1 LGALHFAVFFAESL
15 HTTGLAD
22 NLNTILRNANVTTP
36 ITCAYLGSGGSTV
49 ILFGSPEALDQCL
62 VIRTAIVQAI
72 RKGNIQVRVN
82 NVVVA
87 VANEFVGSCSDA
99 VSTTTASSSTN
110 NTNNNT
116 QTTPGASSTASGAT
130 TNATSTTAAVPV
142 ATTTPRGIDG
152 NVDHTSGSNSSSSDG
167 MGGLSSTALM
177 LVVVASVIVCCTF
190 VLCAVERNRR
200 QASDQQ
206 RKEVI
211 DLLKH
216 VHAMSPA
223 LEGMSPA
230 TLLAGSPLHGGQRQP
245 PPKPPGSYLDGYE
258 EDHAWMTAMRQMV
271 ASPASPTLAPWAN
284 SPASPVPFGDD
295 SLTWSPAPASVRAAS
310 TISGMHRQLGAG
322 SRSMW
327 LPQTHHHEGEEENGV
342 GEPLGEDVMP
352 EIKLTE
358 IGANS
363 AGVYM
368 AIKTAGGPKKASE
381 RDVTDLSMYN
391 RQHVPAAIE
400 EEEEE
405 EEFSEEDFDDDDVDV
420 DDERN
425 ATHVENDRNKSR
437 SHNEARTQGRNDKE
451 DVVVQVKSNS
461 NNKSVKKQN
470 VHQKHQH
477 QHQQHQQH
485 VQHQSSAFGNDRER
499 DDAGEYEDPAGR
511 LMLAGHTQGSSTL
524 DDVDV
529 DDDGIDSV
537 YGMLRKTAGSAAA
550 GSVYTGK
557 DDGGALAKAFAT
569 AMFAGSPRAP
579 SLGASEEGIYE
590 RPVVTGNSAAS
601 SSSLHAEEQEQ
612 PQRSL
617 GLLGQKVSSSATE
630 DEYTMAGTSP
640 EHIATAHVKEVK
652 ESYTDEDE
660 YSLAVPAGQ
669 TTVTQYQDN
678 DYDMGSHHS
687 QQYDTAALHQAV
699 DIDGDDNYDMARRN

>member
-1 LGALHFAVFFAESL
+1 
-15 HTTGLAD
+15 
-22 NLNTILRNANVTTP
+22 
-36 ITCAYLGSGGSTV
+36 
-49 ILFGSPEALDQCL
+49 
-62 VIRTAIVQAI
+62 
-72 RKGNIQVRVN
+72 
-82 NVVVA
+82 
-87 VANEFVGSCSDA
+87 
-99 VSTTTASSSTN
+99 
-110 NTNNNT
+110 
-116 QTTPGASSTASGAT
+116 
-130 TNATSTTAAVPV
+130 
-142 ATTTPRGIDG
+142 
-152 NVDHTSGSNSSSSDG
+152 
-167 MGGLSSTALM
+167 
-177 LVVVASVIVCCTF
+177 
-190 VLCAVERNRR
+190 
-200 QASDQQ
+200 
-206 RKEVI
+206 
-211 DLLKH
+211 
-216 VHAMSPA
+216 
-223 LEGMSPA
+223 
-230 TLLAGSPLHGGQRQP
+230 
-245 PPKPPGSYLDGYE
+245 
-258 EDHAWMTAMRQMV
+258 
-271 ASPASPTLAPWAN
+271 
-284 SPASPVPFGDD
+284 
-295 SLTWSPAPASVRAAS
+295 
-310 TISGMHRQLGAG
+310 
-322 SRSMW
+322 
-327 LPQTHHHEGEEENGV
+327 
-342 GEPLGEDVMP
+342 
-352 EIKLTE
+352 
-358 IGANS
+358 
-363 AGVYM
+363 
-368 AIKTAGGPKKASE
+368 
-381 RDVTDLSMYN
+381 MYN

-425 ATHVENDRNKSR
+425 AMHVENDRNKSR
-437 SHNEARTQGRNDKE
+437 SHNEARTQGRTDKE
-451 DVVVQVKSNS
+451 DVVVQVKSTS

-470 VHQKHQH
+470 VHQK

-485 VQHQSSAFGNDRER
+485 VQHQSSAFGNERER

-529 DDDGIDSV
+529 DDDGIDSI

-557 DDGGALAKAFAT
+557 DDGRALAKAFAT

-601 SSSLHAEEQEQ
+601 SSLHAEEQEP

-617 GLLGQKVSSSATE
+617 GWLGQKASSSATE

-678 DYDMGSHHS
+678 DYEMGSH
-687 QQYDTAALHQAV
+687 QPV